1 MPVGFALAA
10 GFTAVL
16 VGTAA
21 ATRVSRHDLAGRV
34 AVVAAFVAVGAALTA
49 GAAGAACTAA
59 MGWLFTNGFLVNGR
73 GDLQWRGAAD
83 GVLLAVFAAAAFV
96 GLAVGRRRYQ
106 RHARADWTA
115 EDVSPAPPPAADFYE
130 NGVYGWVPPLP
141 AQHRRGSAG
150 FRPPGPDR
158 TERRRNG

>member
-1 MPVGFALAA
+1 MPLGFALAA

-16 VGTAA
+16 VGAVA
-21 ATRVSRHDLAGRV
+21 ATAVSRHDLAGRV

-49 GAAGAACTAA
+49 SGAGAACTAA
-59 MGWLFTNGFLVNGR
+59 RGWLFTSGFLVNGR
-73 GDLQWRGAAD
+73 GDLHWRGAAD
-83 GVLLAVFAAAAFV
+83 GVLLAVFAAAACV

-130 NGVYGWVPPLP
+130 NGVYGWAPPLP
-141 AQHRRGSAG
+141 AQRWRGSAG